1 VPGTTGLANV
11 CASHYS
17 FLAQR
22 EAELFCD
29 AQGLVSV
36 DDKRAYCRLMMG
48 NFGRLSFEAWARSLT
63 PGAVKLLV
71 RMGDSKCLAKLRDAG
86 FIDMNNQLVQT
97 T

>member
-1 VPGTTGLANV
+1 
-11 CASHYS
+11 
-17 FLAQR
+17 
-22 EAELFCD
+22 
-29 AQGLVSV
+29 
-36 DDKRAYCRLMMG
+36 LMMG